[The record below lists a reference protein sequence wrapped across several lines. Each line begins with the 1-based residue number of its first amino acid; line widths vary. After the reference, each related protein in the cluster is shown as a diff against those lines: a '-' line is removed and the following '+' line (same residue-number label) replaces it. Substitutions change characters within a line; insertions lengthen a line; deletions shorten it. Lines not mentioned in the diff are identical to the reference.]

1 MLYVDLWG
9 CFVVKLSRKREKVA
23 AYDFAAYDFLRFP
36 GTKPHLNEINIT
48 NDGYF
53 LSKYVY
59 KVNFH

>member
-36 GTKPHLNEINIT
+36 GTKPHKIEIKKLNMIFQ
-48 NDGYF
+48 F
-53 LSKYVY
+53 LFDK
-59 KVNFH
+59 NT

>member
-36 GTKPHLNEINIT
+36 GTKPQVH
-48 NDGYF
+48 
-53 LSKYVY
+53 KYIY
-59 KVNFH
+59 NKIL

>member
-36 GTKPHLNEINIT
+36 GTKPLLNEIIK
-48 NDGYF
+48 F
-53 LSKYVY
+53 
-59 KVNFH
+59 